1 MKVCIHCFNDEELKQ
16 FIITNSTEKGKCD
29 YCADNIDTELL
40 DIGEL
45 LDFFAEFIAIFK
57 IDSQGIAFSKL
68 IQNDW
73 NLFAGE
79 LECNIILSDILLSV
93 NSSIAD
99 PSITVSY
106 IDDIIECTSYWE
118 TLKSEIKWKIRFLTN
133 IDKLD
138 ELNWPILFKQ
148 TVILSG
154 SEQLYRARLHYNGDQ
169 KEFDT
174 NNMGCPDKSIAS
186 AGRANPQGIP
196 FLYLSKE
203 IETTLYE
210 IRATFLDDV
219 SVGIFK
225 IKDDCDVVLVD
236 FTEIASA
243 FLNVDKIV
251 EYAKSMLLKRHIS
264 ADLSRPIRRYDS
276 ELEYIPTQFICE
288 YIRYNNKNAAGI
300 IFDSSLHFGGKN
312 IVLFDQD
319 KVECISVE
327 KHRVTN
333 VVIEAKSMSIAE

>member
-1 MKVCIHCFNDEELKQ
+1 MKVCIHCFNDLELRQ
-16 FIITNSTEKGKCD
+16 FIITNSTERGKCD
-29 YCADNIDTELL
+29 YCADSIDTELL
-40 DIGEL
+40 DVGEL

-57 IDSQGIAFSKL
+57 LDSQGITFSRL

-73 NLFAGE
+73 NLFSDE
-79 LECNIILSDILLSV
+79 WKCNIILSDILLSL
-93 NSSIAD
+93 NSSIVD

-106 IDDIIECTSYWE
+106 IDDINECTSYWE
-118 TLKSEIKWKIRFLTN
+118 TLKSEIKWRIRFLTN

-138 ELNWPILFKQ
+138 ELNWPLLFKQ

-154 SEQLYRARLHYNGDQ
+154 SEMLYRARLHYSGDQ
-169 KEFDT
+169 IEFDR

-196 FLYLSKE
+196 FLYLSKN

-219 SVGIFK
+219 SVGTFR
-225 IKDDCDVVLVD
+225 IKGSSDIVLVD

-251 EYAKSMLLKRHIS
+251 EYAKSMLLKRYIS
-264 ADLSRPIRRYDS
+264 ADLSKPIRRYDS

-288 YIRYNNKNAAGI
+288 YIRYNNEKAAGI

-319 KVECISVE
+319 MAECISVE

-333 VVIEAKSMSIAE
+333 VVIEAKSIRGEK

>member
-1 MKVCIHCFNDEELKQ
+1 MKVCIHCFNDHELRQ
-16 FIITNSTEKGKCD
+16 FIVTNSTEKGKCD
-29 YCADNIDTELL
+29 YCADSFETELL

-57 IDSQGIAFSKL
+57 IDSQGIALSKL

-73 NLFAGE
+73 NLFPDDWK
-79 LECNIILSDILLSV
+79 CNIILSDILISL
-93 NSSIAD
+93 NSSIID
-99 PSITVSY
+99 PSICVSY
-106 IDDIIECTSYWE
+106 IDEIIECASYWE
-118 TLKSEIKWKIRFLTN
+118 SLKSEIKWNIRFLTN

-138 ELNWPILFKQ
+138 DLHWPILLKD
-148 TVILSG
+148 TVLLSR
-154 SEQLYRARLHYNGDQ
+154 SDQLFRARLHYSGDQ

-174 NNMGCPDKSIAS
+174 INMGCPDKSVVS

-196 FLYLSKE
+196 FLYLSKN

-219 SVGIFK
+219 SIGTFK
-225 IKDDCDVVLVD
+225 IKGDCDVVLVD

-251 EYAKSMLLKRHIS
+251 DYAKSMLLKRDIS
-264 ADLSRPIRRYDS
+264 TDLSKPIRRYDS

-288 YIRYNNKNAAGI
+288 YIRYNNKEAAGI
-300 IFDSSLHFGGKN
+300 MFDSSLHIGGKN
-312 IVLFDQD
+312 IVLFDQN

-333 VVIEAKSMSIAE
+333 VVIEAKSININE

>member
-1 MKVCIHCFNDEELKQ
+1 MKVCIHCFNDLELRQ
-16 FIITNSTEKGKCD
+16 FIITNSTESGKCD
-29 YCADNIDTELL
+29 YCADSIDTQLI
-40 DIGEL
+40 DVGEL

-57 IDSQGIAFSKL
+57 IDSQGIALSKL

-73 NLFAGE
+73 NLFLDE
-79 LECNIILSDILLSV
+79 WKCIIILSDILLSL
-93 NSSIAD
+93 NSSIVD
-99 PSITVSY
+99 PSITVAY
-106 IDDIIECTSYWE
+106 TDDIVECTSYWE
-118 TLKSEIKWKIRFLTN
+118 TLKSEIKWNTRFLTN

-138 ELNWPILFKQ
+138 ELNWPLLFKQ

-154 SEQLYRARLHYNGDQ
+154 SEQLFRARLHYSGDQ

-174 NNMGCPDKSIAS
+174 FNMGCPERNIAT

-196 FLYLSKE
+196 FLYLCKK

-225 IKDDCDVVLVD
+225 IKDDSNVVLVD

-243 FLNVDKIV
+243 FLNVDNIV
-251 EYAKSMLLKRHIS
+251 EYAKSMLLKRYIS
-264 ADLSRPIRRYDS
+264 TDLSKPIRRYDS

-288 YIRYNNKNAAGI
+288 YIRYNNVNAAGI
-300 IFDSSLHFGGKN
+300 IFDSSLHVGGKN
-312 IVLFDQD
+312 IVLFDQG

-327 KHRVTN
+327 MHRVTS
-333 VVIEAKSMSIAE
+333 VVIEAKSISVDE

>member
-1 MKVCIHCFNDEELKQ
+1 MKVCIHCFNDLELRQ

-29 YCADNIDTELL
+29 YCADSIDTELL
-40 DIGEL
+40 DVGEL

-57 IDSQGIAFSKL
+57 IDFQGIAFSKL

-73 NLFAGE
+73 NLFSDE
-79 LECNIILSDILLSV
+79 WKCNIILSDILLSL
-93 NSSIAD
+93 NSSIVD

-106 IDDIIECTSYWE
+106 IDNIIECTSYWE

-138 ELNWPILFKQ
+138 ELHWPLLFKQ
-148 TVILSG
+148 TVILSR
-154 SEQLYRARLHYNGDQ
+154 SDQLFRARLHYSGDQ
-169 KEFDT
+169 KKFDK
-174 NNMGCPDKSIAS
+174 NDMGCPIKSIAS

-196 FLYLSKE
+196 FLYLSKN

-219 SVGIFK
+219 SVGTFK
-225 IKDDCDVVLVD
+225 IKGSSDVVLVD

-243 FLNVDKIV
+243 FLNVDEIV
-251 EYAKSMLLKRHIS
+251 EYAKSMLLKRYIS
-264 ADLSRPIRRYDS
+264 TDLSKPIRRYDS

-300 IFDSSLHFGGKN
+300 IFDSSLHIGGKN

-327 KHRVTN
+327 KHRITT
-333 VVIEAKSMSIAE
+333 VVIEANSISFAE

>member
-1 MKVCIHCFNDEELKQ
+1 MKVCIHCFNDEELKR
-16 FIITNSTEKGKCD
+16 FIISNSTGKGKCD
-29 YCADNIDTELL
+29 YCVDSIDAELL
-40 DIGEL
+40 DVDEL

-57 IDSQGIAFSKL
+57 IDSQGMALTKL

-73 NLFAGE
+73 NLFPDE
-79 LECNIILSDILLSV
+79 WKCNIILSDILLSL
-93 NSSIAD
+93 NSSIVD

-106 IDDIIECTSYWE
+106 IDDIVECTSYWE
-118 TLKSEIKWKIRFLTN
+118 TLKSEIKWNTRFLTN

-138 ELNWPILFKQ
+138 ELHWPLLFKQ
-148 TVILSG
+148 TVLLSPA
-154 SEQLYRARLHYNGDQ
+154 ELLFRARLHYSGDQ

-174 NNMGCPDKSIAS
+174 INMGCPDKSVVS

-196 FLYLSKE
+196 FLYLSKN

-236 FTEIASA
+236 FTEITSA

-251 EYAKSMLLKRHIS
+251 EYAKSMLLKRYIS
-264 ADLSRPIRRYDS
+264 ADLSKPIRRYDS

-288 YIRYNNKNAAGI
+288 YIRYNNVNAAGI
-300 IFDSSLHFGGKN
+300 IFDSSLHVGGKN
-312 IVLFDQD
+312 IVLFNQD

-333 VVIEAKSMSIAE
+333 VVIEAKSISFDE

>member
-16 FIITNSTEKGKCD
+16 FIITNSTENGKCD
-29 YCADNIDTELL
+29 YCNDGTNTDLL

-57 IDSQGIAFSKL
+57 IDPKGIAFSKL

-73 NLFAGE
+73 NLFSGE
-79 LECNIILSDILLSV
+79 LECNIILSDILQSV
-93 NSSIAD
+93 NSSIVD
-99 PSITVSY
+99 PSINVSY
-106 IDDIIECTSYWE
+106 IDDILECTSYWE
-118 TLKSEIKWKIRFLTN
+118 TLKSEIKWNTRFLTN

-138 ELNWPILFKQ
+138 ELNWPLLFKQ
-148 TVILSG
+148 TVLLSPA
-154 SEQLYRARLHYNGDQ
+154 ELLYRARLHYSGDQ

-174 NNMGCPDKSIAS
+174 NNMGCPDKNVVS

-196 FLYLSKE
+196 FLYLSKKM
-203 IETTLYE
+203 ETTLYE

-236 FTEIASA
+236 FTEITSA

-251 EYAKSMLLKRHIS
+251 EYAKSMLLKRYIS
-264 ADLSRPIRRYDS
+264 ADLSKPIRRYDS

-288 YIRYNNKNAAGI
+288 YIRYNNVNAAGI
-300 IFDSSLHFGGKN
+300 IFDSSLHVGGKN

-333 VVIEAKSMSIAE
+333 VVIEAKSISFDE

>member
-16 FIITNSTEKGKCD
+16 FIITNSTENGKCD
-29 YCADNIDTELL
+29 YCNDGTNTDLL

-57 IDSQGIAFSKL
+57 IDPKGIAFSKL

-79 LECNIILSDILLSV
+79 LECNIILSDILQSV
-93 NSSIAD
+93 NSSIVD
-99 PSITVSY
+99 PSINVSY
-106 IDDIIECTSYWE
+106 IDDILECTSYWE
-118 TLKSEIKWKIRFLTN
+118 TLKSEIKWNTRFLTN

-138 ELNWPILFKQ
+138 ELNWPLLFKQ
-148 TVILSG
+148 TVLLSPA
-154 SEQLYRARLHYNGDQ
+154 ELLYRARLHYSGDQ

-174 NNMGCPDKSIAS
+174 NNMGCPDKNVVS

-196 FLYLSKE
+196 FLYLSKKM
-203 IETTLYE
+203 ETTLYE

-251 EYAKSMLLKRHIS
+251 EYAKSMLLKRYIS
-264 ADLSRPIRRYDS
+264 ADLSKPIRRYDS

-288 YIRYNNKNAAGI
+288 YIRYNNVNAAGI
-300 IFDSSLHFGGKN
+300 IFDSSLHVGGKN

-333 VVIEAKSMSIAE
+333 VVIEAKSISFDE

>member
-1 MKVCIHCFNDEELKQ
+1 MKICIHCFADQELRQ
-16 FIITNSTEKGKCD
+16 FIVTNSTEKGKCD
-29 YCADNIDTELL
+29 YCADSFETELL
-40 DIGEL
+40 DVGEL

-57 IDSQGIAFSKL
+57 IDPKGIAISRL

-73 NLFAGE
+73 NLFPDE
-79 LECNIILSDILLSV
+79 WKCNIILSDILKSL
-93 NSSIAD
+93 NSSIVD

-106 IDDIIECTSYWE
+106 IDDILDCTLYWE
-118 TLKSEIKWKIRFLTN
+118 TLKSEIKWNTRFLTN

-138 ELNWPILFKQ
+138 ERHWPLLFKQ
-148 TVILSG
+148 TVVLSPA
-154 SEQLYRARLHYNGDQ
+154 ELLFRARLHYSGDQ

-174 NNMGCPDKSIAS
+174 INMGCPDKSVVS

-196 FLYLSKE
+196 FLYLSKN

-219 SVGIFK
+219 SIGKFK
-225 IKDDCDVVLVD
+225 IKGDCDVVLVD

-251 EYAKSMLLKRHIS
+251 EYAKSMLLKRYIS
-264 ADLSRPIRRYDS
+264 TDLSKPIRRYDS

-288 YIRYNNKNAAGI
+288 YIRYNNKDAAGI
-300 IFDSSLHFGGKN
+300 MFDSSLHIGGKN

-327 KHRVTN
+327 KQRVTN
-333 VVIEAKSMSIAE
+333 VVIEAKSISNHE

>member
-1 MKVCIHCFNDEELKQ
+1 MKVCIHCFNDLELRQ
-16 FIITNSTEKGKCD
+16 FILTNSTEKGKCD
-29 YCADNIDTELL
+29 YCADSPDTELL

-57 IDSQGIAFSKL
+57 IDPKGIAFSDL

-79 LECNIILSDILLSV
+79 LECNKILSDILLSL
-93 NSSIAD
+93 NSSITD

-106 IDDIIECTSYWE
+106 IDDIVECTSYWE

-138 ELNWPILFKQ
+138 ELHWPLLFKQ
-148 TVILSG
+148 TVILSR
-154 SEQLYRARLHYNGDQ
+154 SEQLFRARLHYNGDQ

-186 AGRANPQGIP
+186 AGRANPQGIS
-196 FLYLSKE
+196 FLYLSKK
-203 IETTLYE
+203 IETTMYE
-210 IRATFLDDV
+210 IRATFLDEI
-219 SVGIFK
+219 SIGTFR
-225 IKDDCDVVLVD
+225 IKGDSDVVLVD

-243 FLNVDKIV
+243 FLNVDNIV
-251 EYAKSMLLKRHIS
+251 ECAKSMLLKRYIS
-264 ADLSRPIRRYDS
+264 ADLSKPIRRYDS

-288 YIRYNNKNAAGI
+288 YIRYNNEKAAGI
-300 IFDSSLHFGGKN
+300 IFDSSLHIGGKN

-327 KHRVTN
+327 KHQVTN
-333 VVIEAKSMSIAE
+333 VVIEAKSISITE

>member
-16 FIITNSTEKGKCD
+16 FIITNSTENGKCD
-29 YCADNIDTELL
+29 YCNDGTNTDLL

-57 IDSQGIAFSKL
+57 IDPKGIAFSKL

-73 NLFAGE
+73 NLFSGE
-79 LECNIILSDILLSV
+79 LECNIILSDILQSV
-93 NSSIAD
+93 NSSIVD
-99 PSITVSY
+99 PSINVSY
-106 IDDIIECTSYWE
+106 IDDILECTSYWE
-118 TLKSEIKWKIRFLTN
+118 TLKSEIKWNTRFLTN

-138 ELNWPILFKQ
+138 ELNWPLLFKQ
-148 TVILSG
+148 TVLLSPA
-154 SEQLYRARLHYNGDQ
+154 ELLYRARLHYSGDQ

-174 NNMGCPDKSIAS
+174 NNMGCPDKNVVS

-196 FLYLSKE
+196 FLYLSKKM
-203 IETTLYE
+203 ETTLYE

-251 EYAKSMLLKRHIS
+251 EYAKSMLLKRYIS
-264 ADLSRPIRRYDS
+264 ADLSKPIRRYDS

-288 YIRYNNKNAAGI
+288 YIRYNNVNAAGI
-300 IFDSSLHFGGKN
+300 IFDSSLHVGGKN

-333 VVIEAKSMSIAE
+333 VVIEAKSISFDE